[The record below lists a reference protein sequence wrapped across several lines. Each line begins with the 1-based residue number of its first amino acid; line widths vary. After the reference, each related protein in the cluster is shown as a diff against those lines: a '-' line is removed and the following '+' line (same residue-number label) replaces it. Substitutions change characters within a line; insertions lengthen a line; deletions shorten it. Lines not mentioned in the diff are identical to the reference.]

1 MSKKYIKLIG
11 PVFHNNEEYP
21 ADTVLAIPECIT
33 EAEADRLIRL
43 GVAEVYASFVTENSN
58 PANQN
63 NSNSVLS
70 VAEMTK
76 SQCAAELT
84 AAGVS
89 FAKGLKIAELQQL
102 VSDYRNSLLEKSNGA
117 DESDDDDL
125 DINSLSREQLELELT
140 ARAIEFTAEQSDDEL
155 RQLLIDDESDDDDLD
170 INSLS
175 REQLELELT
184 ARAIE
189 FTAEQS
195 DDELRQ
201 LLIDD
206 ESDNDE

>member
-11 PVFHNNEEYP
+11 PVFHNNNEYP
-21 ADTVLAIPECIT
+21 ANAVLAIHKCIT
-33 EAEADRLIRL
+33 EQEANRLIRL
-43 GVAEVYASFVTENSN
+43 GVAEIYVPLVTENSN
-58 PANQN
+58 PTNQN
-63 NSNSVLS
+63 NSNTVLP

-84 AAGVS
+84 AAGIVFNKKS
-89 FAKGLKIAELQQL
+89 NLAELQKL
-102 VSDYRNSLLEKSNGA
+102 VLELREAIENSSHADISALPRSELEK
-117 DESDDDDL
+117 
-125 DINSLSREQLELELT
+125 ELV

-206 ESDNDE
+206 ESDNDD

>member
-1 MSKKYIKLIG
+1 MSKYIKLLG
-11 PVFHNNEEYP
+11 PVFHNDIEY
-21 ADTVLAIPECIT
+21 DTNSILSVPDDIT
-33 EAEADRLIRL
+33 ESESDRLIKL
-43 GVAEVYASFVTENSN
+43 GAAVHEAVTI
-58 PANQN
+58 
-63 NSNSVLS
+63 V
-70 VAEMTK
+70 TK
-76 SQCAAELT
+76 TTPVEGQLIDGLTKKQCQTELT
-84 AAGVS
+84 AAGIVFDKKS
-89 FAKGLKIAELQQL
+89 NLAELQKL
-102 VSDYRNSLLEKSNGA
+102 VLKLREAIENNTPADIGALPRGELES
-117 DESDDDDL
+117 
-125 DINSLSREQLELELT
+125 ELT
-140 ARAIEFTAEQSDDEL
+140 ARAIEFTAEQTDDEL

-206 ESDNDE
+206 ESDNDD

>member
-1 MSKKYIKLIG
+1 MSKKYIKLVG
-11 PVFHNNEEYP
+11 PVFHNNDEYP
-21 ADTVLAIPECIT
+21 ADTVLAIPEYIT
-33 EAEADRLIRL
+33 EQEAERLIRL
-43 GVAEVYASFVTENSN
+43 GAAETCVPFVTENSN
-58 PANQN
+58 NNPTNQN
-63 NSNSVLS
+63 NSNNILL

-76 SQCAAELT
+76 KQCQTELT
-84 AAGVS
+84 AAGIVFDKKS
-89 FAKGLKIAELQQL
+89 NLAELQKL
-102 VSDYRNSLLEKSNGA
+102 VLKLREAIENNSPADIGALPRGELES
-117 DESDDDDL
+117 
-125 DINSLSREQLELELT
+125 ELT

-189 FTAEQS
+189 FTAEQT